1 MYTCEEWGRQAEELK
16 KKVNFLK
23 KEHAAFW
30 RKYMRDC
37 AQVELDAKVGRFTIP
52 KSLLERIGVT
62 KEVVFSGNDYKIEI
76 WAKDKFA
83 ASEISDEEY
92 LNIAEALSDLG

>member
-1 MYTCEEWGRQAEELK
+1 M
-16 KKVNFLK
+16 
-23 KEHAAFW
+23 
-30 RKYMRDC
+30 
-37 AQVELDAKVGRFTIP
+37 
-52 KSLLERIGVT
+52 
-62 KEVVFSGNDYKIEI
+62 FSGNDYKIEI